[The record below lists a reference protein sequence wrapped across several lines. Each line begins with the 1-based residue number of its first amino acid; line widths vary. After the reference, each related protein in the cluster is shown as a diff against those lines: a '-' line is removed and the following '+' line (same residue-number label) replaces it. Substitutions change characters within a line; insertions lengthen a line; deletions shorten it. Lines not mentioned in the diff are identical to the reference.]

1 MNDDRHLSKTLTRE
15 AEAARDLLA
24 QLASDDDMLNHDMVE
39 GETGLLEAL
48 TAAVAALDDAEAQIA
63 GCKDRE
69 DVFKARRV
77 AAERRRER
85 IRALIEQAILRAD
98 MQGVRLPVATLT
110 VQATKPAPIYDDE
123 ASIPAKFWKAGT
135 PTLDKAAIKE
145 ALKSGETIPGV
156 SLTNGGVT
164 LHIRRQ

>member
-1 MNDDRHLSKTLTRE
+1 MNDDRHLSKTLSRE

-24 QLASDDDMLNHDMVE
+24 QLASDDETLCQDMVE

-69 DVFKARRV
+69 DVFKVRRA
-77 AAERRRER
+77 AAERRRDR

-123 ASIPAKFWKAGT
+123 AAIPARFWKAGI
-135 PTLDKAAIKE
+135 PTLDKAAIKD